1 MTDGNMGKSNVIN
14 QPRSNNMQAQ
24 EKFLRFEGTTKEA
37 LEFVLDLRDL
47 GNDAPNVLYDLMVSI
62 ENQLQ
67 REGVLDEN
75 FNVIDNEFNGI
86 TDEGEEE

>member
-1 MTDGNMGKSNVIN
+1 MTDGNRGVGKSNVIN
-14 QPRSNNMQAQ
+14 QPRSNSMHAQ
-24 EKFLRFEGTTKEA
+24 EKFLRFEGTTADA

-75 FNVIDNEFNGI
+75 FNVIDNEESE
-86 TDEGEEE
+86 DD

>member
-1 MTDGNMGKSNVIN
+1 MTDGNMGVGKSNVIN
-14 QPRSNNMQAQ
+14 QPRSNSMQAQ

-67 REGVLDEN
+67 HEGVLDEN
-75 FNVIDNEFNGI
+75 FNVIDNE
-86 TDEGEEE
+86 E